1 MHYIFLHR
9 SLRYRVDETNV
20 LIYFSFDFS
29 SLVYHVSSK
38 HQQISLKD
46 QNDIHQQQLIKEE
59 KEAASILSC
68 HLIVKQRLNIHNKFL
83 LLE

>member
-1 MHYIFLHR
+1 M
-9 SLRYRVDETNV
+9 

-38 HQQISLKD
+38 HQQISLQD
-46 QNDIHQQQLIKEE
+46 RNGIHQQQLVKEE
-59 KEAASILSC
+59 KEAASIVSC
-68 HLIVKQRLNIHNKFL
+68 HLIVKQRVNILNNFL